1 MRITPTETFPNEDI
15 HAVLGYIHETTVVS
29 ADAMGDMFAAMK
41 NFLGG
46 RVGGYEKMAA
56 KARQQ
61 VLEAAVERAR
71 EMGAN
76 AIVVSRLDVDFSIP
90 EKGGFCF
97 ATMTG
102 LAVVSQPRQKH
113 APSPL

>member
-1 MRITPTETFPNEDI
+1 MRITATEIFPNEEI
-15 HAVLGYIHETTVVS
+15 HAVLGYINETAVVS

-56 KARQQ
+56 TARER
-61 VLEAAVERAR
+61 VLESAIERAR

-76 AIVVSRLDVDFSIP
+76 AIVACRLDVDFSIP

-97 ATMTG
+97 ATVTG
-102 LAVVSQPRQKH
+102 LAVVSQPRQSH
-113 APSPL
+113 ASSPI